1 MIITLVDTLTK
12 KLLFEIHQF
21 QLVKKLCFIQL
32 MRANISSRSSN
43 RREDSDPDFVKVIGR
58 SNLDLRGPKPQG
70 YPVRFILHMMK
81 MALYTFME
89 KMKILVNI

>member
-1 MIITLVDTLTK
+1 MFYTVNEGQTSLHVQVT
-12 KLLFEIHQF
+12 EG
-21 QLVKKLCFIQL
+21 
-32 MRANISSRSSN
+32 
-43 RREDSDPDFVKVIGR
+43 EDSDPDFVKVIGR